1 MNIFYIETIRQRQH
15 LLNSLMK
22 LVEAKSLSF
31 PLKSES
37 WEQDLY
43 LVYLPNVMVVNSK
56 VYIAASLF
64 LLEKNHSFNTI
75 YGKYSADKW

>member
-1 MNIFYIETIRQRQH
+1 MHVFYIETIRQRQH

-22 LVEAKSLSF
+22 LVEAKVLSF

-37 WEQDLY
+37 WELDLY
-43 LVYLPNVMVVNSK
+43 LLYLSNVTVVNSE

-64 LLEKNHSFNTI
+64 LLEKNHLFNTI
-75 YGKYSADKW
+75 